1 MSMNHEIRIK
11 NLEERLEAA
20 EKILDLI
27 LCRVKVTGLDDPHEY
42 RIQQTWRG
50 RFDVYQGDVKVNDVP
65 LLKAEAESM
74 RDELSA

>member
-11 NLEERLEAA
+11 NLEERLKEL
-20 EKILDLI
+20 EERMEEIFPYFSLNEDNF
-27 LCRVKVTGLDDPHEY
+27 

-50 RFDVYQGDVKVNDVP
+50 RFDVYQGDTKVNDVP
-65 LLKAEAESM
+65 LLKAEAQKM